1 MVCPILRHTLWW
13 FALSLMLVTGLA
25 ACGAIDE
32 AHEPTRQTAEIL
44 LSHLNAAERTAEA
57 FLGHLKAHEF
67 GLVHRQLMDPAISR
81 ISAHQLQNHIEM
93 LESRYGA
100 ISEWTQ
106 MGNSLSVR
114 SGSATRA
121 EFCYSSHHAR
131 QLREIVKLEL
141 RPANAVVWLISDVQF
156 TALDSLRHTSTG
168 RCFQMSRAGE

>member
-1 MVCPILRHTLWW
+1 MILVSGL
-13 FALSLMLVTGLA
+13 TG
-25 ACGAIDE
+25 CGPIDE
-32 AHEPTRQTAEIL
+32 ARSPASQTAEIL
-44 LSHLNAAERTAEA
+44 LDHLNAAEQTAET

-67 GLVHRQLMDPAISR
+67 GLAHRHLMDPAISR
-81 ISAHQLQNHIEM
+81 ISARQLQNHIEM
-93 LESRYGA
+93 IESRYGT
-100 ISEWTQ
+100 ISKWTQ

-156 TALDSLRHTSTG
+156 IALDSLRHTSTG
-168 RCFQMSRAGE
+168 LCFQMSRAGE